1 MKTSDF
7 DYNLPEELIAQ
18 SPLDRRD
25 CSRLMVLDRNKGSIE
40 HRHFYDITEYL
51 KEGDVLVL
59 NDSRVFHARLFGIK
73 AETGAK
79 IEIFVLKPLHDNAF
93 EVLAKPAK
101 RLKPGT
107 IVNFDD
113 NLSMT
118 VIEKYD
124 EGRMKVTFSGT
135 DDVFSYIDEIGQ
147 IPLPPYIRKTLDDDE
162 RYQTVYSRQK
172 GSAAAPTAGLH
183 FTEALLEKI
192 RQMGVTICYVTLNVG
207 LGTFRPVKV
216 EDVSKHRMHSE
227 FFTVSSETADIIN
240 KAKNEGR
247 DVFCVGTTSVRA
259 VESCFE
265 KYGEMRETGMDTDI
279 FIYPGFEFKVADHLI
294 TNFHLPKSTLMMLI
308 SAFYDRE
315 HILSAYETAIKEKY
329 RFFSFGDSMMIL

>member
-25 CSRLMVLDRNKGSIE
+25 SSRLMVLNRETGEIT
-40 HRHFYDITEYL
+40 HRHFHDITDYL

-73 AETGAK
+73 DETGAK
-79 IEIFVLKPLHDNAF
+79 IEVFVLKPLHDNNF

-107 IVNFDD
+107 VVSFDD
-113 NLSMT
+113 SLKMS

-124 EGRMKVTFSGT
+124 EGRMKVRFYGVT
-135 DDVFSYIDEIGQ
+135 DVFDHIDKTGQ
-147 IPLPPYIRKTLDDDE
+147 IPLPPYIKKTLDDDE
-162 RYQTVYSRQK
+162 RYQTVYSRDR

-183 FTEALLEKI
+183 FTEELLEKI
-192 RQMGVTICYVTLNVG
+192 RDMGVIICYVTLNVG

-216 EDVSKHRMHSE
+216 DDVRNHKMHSE
-227 FFTVSSETADIIN
+227 FFTVSEKTAEIIN
-240 KAKNEGR
+240 LAKEEGR

-259 VESCFE
+259 VESCFK
-265 KYGEMRETGMDTDI
+265 KYGKMQETGMDTDI
-279 FIYPGFEFKVADHLI
+279 FIYPGFRFGICDHLI

-308 SAFYDRE
+308 SAFYDRQS
-315 HILSAYETAIKEKY
+315 ILDAYQAAIEEKY